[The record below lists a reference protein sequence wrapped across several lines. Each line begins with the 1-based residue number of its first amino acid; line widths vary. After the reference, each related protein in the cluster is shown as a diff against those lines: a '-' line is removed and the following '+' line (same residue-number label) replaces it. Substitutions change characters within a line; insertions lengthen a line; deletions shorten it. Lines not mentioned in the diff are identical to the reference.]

1 MTRRVVVRISGI
13 AKLGLLAAMVG
24 VGLALWARQGGP
36 EWARVTGGVLLLGG
50 AAVYVIERIRFWIGR
65 SQRD

>member
-1 MTRRVVVRISGI
+1 MTRRIVVRISGL

-36 EWARVTGGVLLLGG
+36 EWARIAGGVLLFGG
-50 AAVYVIERIRFWIGR
+50 AAVYVIERFR
-65 SQRD
+65 SWRRPPA